1 MIEKRKVD
9 KKVKKKKKG
18 IIFFIFL
25 MTFFIFTIISF
36 KNGLFNITSI
46 DVVGNKKLSK
56 EQVIRAS
63 GGTTNENIFK
73 VSLKNMEINL
83 KRHPY
88 IKEAKVK
95 RKFPDKLVVDIV
107 ERREKFSIPYMESY
121 VYSDGESFILR
132 IENEPDVEKVPII
145 IGMNIEKPQI
155 GNEIVLEK
163 GKDIEELENFI
174 KIADEVKL
182 LEQVKSIDF
191 SKKENIDINLRNG
204 IKVAFGPL
212 NNVKYKL
219 SYLYSILEDVSKK
232 DLNCKYIYFNKGEN
246 PIIVT
251 DDK

>member
-25 MTFFIFTIISF
+25 MTFFIFIILSF
-36 KNGLFNITSI
+36 RTSLFNISSI
-46 DVVGNKKLSK
+46 DIVGNKKISR
-56 EQVIRAS
+56 EQVIRAL
-63 GGTTNENIFK
+63 GGTINENIFK
-73 VSLKNMEINL
+73 VNIKNMEINL
-83 KRHPY
+83 KKHPY
-88 IKEAKVK
+88 IKEAEVK
-95 RKFPDKLVVDIV
+95 RKLPDKLVVNIV
-107 ERREKFSIPYMESY
+107 ERREKFIIPYMESY
-121 VYSDGESFILR
+121 VYSDDESFILR

-155 GNEIVLEK
+155 GNKIVLEK
-163 GKDIEELENFI
+163 GKDIEELGNFI
-174 KIADEVKL
+174 KIADKVKL
-182 LEQVKSIDF
+182 LEQMKSIDL
-191 SKKENIDINLRNG
+191 SQDENININLRNG

-232 DLNCKYIYFNKGEN
+232 GLNCKHIYFNKGEN
-246 PIIVT
+246 PVIVT

>member
-25 MTFFIFTIISF
+25 MTFFIFIMISF

-46 DVVGNKKLSK
+46 DIVGNKKLSK
-56 EQVIRAS
+56 EQIIRVS
-63 GGTTNENIFK
+63 GGIANENIFK
-73 VSLKNMEINL
+73 VNIKDIEINL
-83 KRHPY
+83 KKHPY

-95 RKFPDKLVVDIV
+95 RKLPDKLVVSIV

-132 IENEPDVEKVPII
+132 IETEPDVEKVPII
-145 IGMNIEKPQI
+145 IGINIEKPQI
-155 GNEIVLEK
+155 GDEIVLEK
-163 GKDIEELENFI
+163 GKNIEELESFI
-174 KIADEVKL
+174 KMADEVKL
-182 LEQVKSIDF
+182 LEQIKSIDF
-191 SKKENIDINLRNG
+191 SKKENININLRNG

-212 NNVKYKL
+212 NNVEYKL
-219 SYLYSILEDVSKK
+219 RYLYSILGDVSRK